1 MRVAVALFVLLLG
14 LSASSF
20 AWSAQAAP
28 TDGPVKVIV
37 GAYINDIQQP
47 DFKSNS
53 YAIDLYFWFRW
64 RASDLDPYK
73 TLEFMNRDAAD
84 DSNLR
89 EAFYD
94 KPEVMPDGSLY
105 QIIRYRGQF
114 STKFR
119 FDTYPFDTQT
129 LKVVLEDTISDVSR
143 LIYVPDGEKSV
154 ILDSGI
160 TLPGYTVGKPSM
172 LITDNTY
179 PTNFGDLSEPD
190 EETYSRIVLS
200 IPVTRPVVAMS
211 IKIFLPIILIVV
223 CAALVFFV
231 RPRQVSSRI
240 GLGITALL
248 TLVALELSSGSSLP
262 DIDYLMM
269 LDKVF
274 LLSYLFIIVAITR
287 AVTTSWQGADAKAEK
302 AIARDDR
309 IWFAAVLG
317 AYLAAIMTIGLTT
330 FA

>member
-1 MRVAVALFVLLLG
+1 MRV
-14 LSASSF
+14 S
-20 AWSAQAAP
+20 Q
-28 TDGPVKVIV
+28 
-37 GAYINDIQQP
+37 
-47 DFKSNS
+47 
-53 YAIDLYFWFRW
+53 
-64 RASDLDPYK
+64 
-73 TLEFMNRDAAD
+73 NR
-84 DSNLR
+84 
-89 EAFYD
+89 
-94 KPEVMPDGSLY
+94 
-105 QIIRYRGQF
+105 
-114 STKFR
+114 
-119 FDTYPFDTQT
+119 
-129 LKVVLEDTISDVSR
+129 
-143 LIYVPDGEKSV
+143 
-154 ILDSGI
+154 
-160 TLPGYTVGKPSM
+160 YT
-172 LITDNTY
+172 
-179 PTNFGDLSEPD
+179 TNFGDLSEPD

-287 AVTTSWQGADAKAEK
+287 AVTTSWHGLDAKVQK

-309 IWFAAVLG
+309 LWFGAVLG
-317 AYLAAIMTIGLTT
+317 AYLGAIIVIAWTT
-330 FA
+330 LA